1 MIERKITVVIPV
13 YNGREYL
20 PDCFASLAKQTLK
33 PYQVVVVED
42 QSKDAS
48 RDFLSQVKV
57 DGTDLKI
64 IYNEKN
70 IGFVRSCNRG
80 MEEALDNGADYVFL
94 LNQDTIC
101 DDKCLEKLLE
111 TAESQEKMFALQ
123 AMLLWWPRKDVIQTS
138 GDKIHF
144 LGFGHS
150 GDFKKLADLYQNLN
164 IKEITYASGAALFM
178 RALALKEVGLF
189 DEDLIMYH
197 DDLDLSWRARFMGYQ
212 IFLAPS
218 AIVYH
223 KYTDGI
229 VKNRWFWSERNRTLT
244 LLKFYKWPTLI
255 LIFPEWLIMELGVVA
270 FSALTGWF
278 GLKMKS
284 YWSALKLLSKTMRK
298 RRDIQK
304 KRKISDRQ
312 MSKWIEGRFVF
323 TGFQNPILQYI
334 VNPIFGL
341 CWAIIRHIIW
351 W

>member
-1 MIERKITVVIPV
+1 MAGKIISVVIPI

-20 PDCFASLAKQTLK
+20 PDCFASLAKQTYL
-33 PYQVVVVED
+33 PHQVIVVED

-48 RDFLSQVKV
+48 REFLSQAKIK
-57 DGTDLKI
+57 GTDLKI

-70 IGFVRSCNRG
+70 IGFVRSCNKG
-80 MEEALDNGADYVFL
+80 MAEALNNGADYIFL

-111 TAESQEKMFALQ
+111 AAELQDNLFALQ
-123 AMLLWWPRKDVIQTS
+123 AMLLWWPQTNVIQTS

-150 GDFKKLADLYQNLN
+150 GDFKKSADLYQNLK
-164 IKEITYASGAALFM
+164 IKRITYASGAALFM
-178 RALALKEVGLF
+178 RASVLKEVGLF

-197 DDLDLSWRARFMGYQ
+197 DDLDLSWRARFLGYQ
-212 IFLAPS
+212 IFVAPQ

-255 LIFPEWLIMELGVVA
+255 LIFLPWLIMELGVLV
-270 FSALTGWF
+270 FALTAGWF
-278 GLKMKS
+278 SLKIKS
-284 YWSALKLLSKTMRK
+284 YISAIKQLPNTLHA
-298 RRDIQK
+298 RRDVQK
-304 KRKISDRQ
+304 TRKIPDRQ
-312 MSKWIEGRFVF
+312 MVKWIEGRLTFS
-323 TGFQNPILQYI
+323 GFKNPILRYI
-334 VNPIFGL
+334 VNPVFGL
-341 CWAIIRHIIW
+341 YWAIIRRIIW